1 MIGCRTLQLKARQII
16 NLSVSFT
23 VDQFVL
29 KEHEH
34 TQQCC
39 HLSKYYYEEDQVS
52 QKISLSVS
60 FNALSHVFE
69 GRNENRDPKVISQ
82 IGSISRG
89 IRATILKTTAD
100 VNFWIEPKGMAQCEG
115 SKDQECP
122 RCCPVHGKL
131 IQQLKLLK
139 HHCDVLVT
147 GPTLR
152 AYTTSRISV

>member
-39 HLSKYYYEEDQVS
+39 HLSKYHYEEDQVG

-60 FNALSHVFE
+60 LNALSHVLE
-69 GRNENRDPKVISQ
+69 RRNENWDPKIISQ
-82 IGSISRG
+82 IGSINRG
-89 IRATILKTTAD
+89 IRATILQTTAD
-100 VNFWIEPKGMAQCEG
+100 IYLWIEPKGMVQCEG

-122 RCCPVHGKL
+122 CCSPVHGKL
-131 IQQLKLLK
+131 IQQLKLLNITVMYWSQDP
-139 HHCDVLVT
+139 HSE
-147 GPTLR
+147 PTPPL
-152 AYTTSRISV
+152 A